1 MKVSQLNNVR
11 VRFAPS
17 PTGELHLGSA
27 RTALFNYLFAK
38 NNQGKFLLRI
48 EDTDTE
54 RSKKEHI
61 DQAINS
67 LQWLGFRPDEE
78 IGFQS
83 HRSKIYKKY
92 LNHLLASGRA
102 YRCFASKQELQSIRE
117 ETNSFQY
124 NGLWRNRSDEEIN
137 EQTKQNKQAKK
148 KQTKQDKQ
156 TNKQNKGVAG
166 LATCPSLA

>member
-1 MKVSQLNNVR
+1 MKVSPIKNVR

-38 NNQGKFLLRI
+38 NNQGKFILRI

-67 LQWLGFRPDEE
+67 LKWLGFKPDEE
-78 IGFQS
+78 IIFQS
-83 HRSKIYKKY
+83 HRLSVYKKY
-92 LNHLLASGRA
+92 LKLHQRIFFHFL
-102 YRCFASKQELQSIRE
+102 Y
-117 ETNSFQY
+117 
-124 NGLWRNRSDEEIN
+124 
-137 EQTKQNKQAKK
+137 
-148 KQTKQDKQ
+148 
-156 TNKQNKGVAG
+156 V
-166 LATCPSLA
+166 

>member
-11 VRFAPS
+11 VRFGPS

-67 LQWLGFRPDEE
+67 LQWLGFKPDEE
-78 IGFQS
+78 IVFQS
-83 HRSKIYKKY
+83 HRSKIYNKY
-92 LNHLLASGRA
+92 LYHLLASEKA
-102 YRCFASKQELQSIRE
+102 YRCFASKQGLQSIRE

-124 NGLWRNRSDEEIN
+124 NGLWRNRSD
-137 EQTKQNKQAKK
+137 
-148 KQTKQDKQ
+148 
-156 TNKQNKGVAG
+156 KG
-166 LATCPSLA
+166 

>member
-1 MKVSQLNNVR
+1 MSQLKNIR

-54 RSKKEHI
+54 RSQKVHI

-67 LQWLGFRPDEE
+67 IKWLGLIPDEE
-78 IGFQS
+78 IVFQS
-83 HRSKIYKKY
+83 HRSKIYQKY
-92 LNHLLASGRA
+92 LNLLLSSGKA
-102 YRCFASKQELQSIRE
+102 YRCFASKQELQLIRE
-117 ETNSFQY
+117 KTNSFQY
-124 NGLWRNRSDEEIN
+124 NGLWRDRNDEEIN
-137 EQTKQNKQAKK
+137 
-148 KQTKQDKQ
+148 
-156 TNKQNKGVAG
+156 
-166 LATCPSLA
+166 